1 MKIPYSKAYE
11 SITSNKR
18 RMMEARGKGTSGS
31 ERMRLDYP
39 DIAIQPKFK
48 ISKDDVFF
56 TIGSCFARNIE
67 IALSRLGV
75 KNITSE
81 CMIPA
86 EFYELAG
93 GNRNGALNAYTPP
106 AMLDLLRLR
115 HSSSAATGGVVQTD
129 EDEFIDL
136 MVSGT
141 KPLNKEQAV
150 ALRKQIV
157 GTYRRLPEAS
167 VVVVTLG
174 YTEAWFDAA
183 DSIYVNRSPGANRKL
198 MKFGDRFEFHPI
210 TPPEAI
216 STLQTIVAEIREAT
230 NQRAKIIL
238 TVSPVPLGGTWTQRD
253 VISANLT
260 SKSTLL
266 AAAASV
272 AEQHDFVDYY
282 PSYELVMYG
291 DQSATW
297 EADGIHVK
305 PARVEKVVGQFADS
319 YFD

>member
-1 MKIPYSKAYE
+1 MKIPYAKAYE
-11 SITSNKR
+11 SITGNKR
-18 RMMEARGKGTSGS
+18 RMMESRGNGTSGA
-31 ERMRLDYP
+31 ERMRMEYP

-56 TIGSCFARNIE
+56 TIGSCFARNVEIE
-67 IALSRLGV
+67 LSKLGV

-93 GNRNGALNAYTPP
+93 GARNGALNAYTPP
-106 AMLDLLRLR
+106 SMLDLIRLR
-115 HSSSAATGGVVQTD
+115 NAPLNNLNGAVQTD
-129 EDEFIDL
+129 DDEFIDL

-141 KPLNKEQAV
+141 RPLTKDQAQS
-150 ALRKQIV
+150 LRNQVIN
-157 GTYRRLPEAS
+157 TYRRLPEAS

-174 YTEAWFDAA
+174 YTEAWLDL
-183 DSIYVNRSPGANRKL
+183 DHKTYVNRSPGANRKL
-198 MKFGDRFEFHPI
+198 MKFGERFDFHPI
-210 TPPEAI
+210 NPIEAI
-216 STLQTIVAEIREAT
+216 DTLEAIVAEIREAT
-230 NQRAKIIL
+230 GNTAKIIL

-253 VISANLT
+253 VITANLI

-266 AAAASV
+266 TAAV
-272 AEQHDFVDYY
+272 AVADNHNFVDYY
-282 PSYELVMYG
+282 PSYELVIYG
-291 DQSATW
+291 DQGSTW

-305 PARVEKVVGQFADS
+305 PARVEKVIRQFAEA